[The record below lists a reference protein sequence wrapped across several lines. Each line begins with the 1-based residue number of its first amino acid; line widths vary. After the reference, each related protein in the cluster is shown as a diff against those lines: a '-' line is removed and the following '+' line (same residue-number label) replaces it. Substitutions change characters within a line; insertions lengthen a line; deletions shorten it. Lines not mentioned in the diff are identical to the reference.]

1 MANSSIALSSV
12 KGLKP
17 ESLNKTIFDLALP
30 AVLENILMTAVFL
43 ADTLLIGQLHDA
55 AALAAIG
62 LSNTYLWI
70 ANGLFM
76 ALGVG
81 ALALVARAYG
91 AGDYAKA
98 KQVAAQAIALSAVL
112 SVLVMVVMIPLAE
125 PFMRLLMQDPDPIA
139 RAEVVRQATVYIHLI
154 LCTAVLSYPLQVMSG
169 AMRAT
174 GDTRTP
180 MYITLIMNVINIF
193 LAAALI
199 FGIGPIPALKIE
211 GAGAATALA
220 RALGGI
226 LALVV
231 FLKGMTHLKINLRDM
246 VTWRWPEV
254 SRIWKLAFPNVVET
268 IIQRVGFITFMG
280 IVSSLGTATVAANQI
295 ANTVESLS
303 FMPAFGLSVAATTLV
318 GQSLGARNATIGE
331 LAVKRTAIFS
341 LIAMSLTGL
350 LFVLFGQQIASVFG
364 ATGDVLLLA
373 GMAVQISALEQPSI
387 ALQMVYGGALR
398 GAGDTR
404 SPMMVSLIGVIFF
417 RIAAVY
423 LLAVVFKLGL
433 AGVWLGTAIDWAG
446 RTAVMYVMFRR
457 GRWKQLK
464 I

>member
-1 MANSSIALSSV
+1 
-12 KGLKP
+12 
-17 ESLNKTIFDLALP
+17 
-30 AVLENILMTAVFL
+30 MTAVFL
-43 ADTLLIGQLHDA
+43 ADTLLIGQLHDP

-91 AGDYAKA
+91 EGNHATAK
-98 KQVAAQAIALSAVL
+98 KLAAQSVALSAAL
-112 SVLVMVVMIPLAE
+112 SVLVMIIMIPMAE
-125 PFMRLLMQDPDPIA
+125 PFMRMLVQDPDA
-139 RAEVVRQATVYIHLI
+139 EAASEVVRQATAYSHLI
-154 LCTAVLSYPLQVMSG
+154 LSTALLSYPLQVMSG
-169 AMRAT
+169 IMRAT

-180 MYITLIMNVINIF
+180 MFITLIMNVVNIF

-199 FGIGPIPALKIE
+199 FGIGPIPSLKIE
-211 GAGAATALA
+211 GAGAATATA
-220 RALGGI
+220 RALGGV
-226 LALVV
+226 LALIV
-231 FLKGMTHLKINLRDM
+231 FVKGRTRLKISLREM
-246 VTWRWPEV
+246 AVWRWPDV
-254 SRIWKLAFPNVVET
+254 SRISTLALPNVVESV
-268 IIQRVGFITFMG
+268 IQRIGFITFMG

-303 FMPAFGLSVAATTLV
+303 FMPAFGLSVAASTLV
-318 GQSLGARNATIGE
+318 GQSLGARKAPIAE

-341 LIAMSLTGL
+341 LGAMTLTGL
-350 LFVLFGQQIASVFG
+350 MFVVFGQQIASIFG
-364 ATGDVLLLA
+364 ATGEVLLLA

-404 SPMMVSLIGVIFF
+404 SPMLVSLVGVICF

-423 LLAVVFKLGL
+423 VLAVVLGLGL
-433 AGVWLGTAIDWAG
+433 AGVWLGTAVDWAG
-446 RTAVMYVMFRR
+446 RTVVMYIMYRR
-457 GRWKQLK
+457 GRWKKLR